1 MSNFLKTAEIRR
13 VLLLKKLARVSRT
26 LSIKRAAAEQ
36 LRKYA
41 SAARLIREQREMQKQ
56 AESYRSGGVPNHF
69 WSFLQGVPWVG
80 RTLTAGPDS
89 KWLDHH
95 IAQHQANPGNYISLS
110 PAQWER
116 IRKLPGV
123 KTQTYLGPDD
133 PSSAVNMSK
142 VQGSHYGTRPKN

>member
-1 MSNFLKTAEIRR
+1 MLN
-13 VLLLKKLARVSRT
+13 
-26 LSIKRAAAEQ
+26 KRAAAEQ

-41 SAARLIREQREMQKQ
+41 AVARFIREQREMRKQ
-56 AESYRSGGVPNHF
+56 AGSYRSGGVPNHF

-89 KWLDHH
+89 KWFDHH

-133 PSSAVNMSK
+133 PASAVNMSK